1 VCVFFLFSVLT
12 INILDL
18 CLRPTL
24 KYLLKKNMRIL
35 LTLLLLMFFTNSHS
49 QIKIDDVGDGWKMK
63 VDSALKLIQRVDPD
77 KYDIVTDVCNH
88 ITYWNGGFSTTE
100 DETTIMI
107 TQKDMMS
114 SINNIAAIIVHESKH
129 LFLLKINTRLTPSD
143 EELLCYRYELDFLG
157 KIPNVEVWL
166 IDNAKKRIKYY
177 SGLD

>member
-1 VCVFFLFSVLT
+1 
-12 INILDL
+12 
-18 CLRPTL
+18 
-24 KYLLKKNMRIL
+24 
-35 LTLLLLMFFTNSHS
+35 
-49 QIKIDDVGDGWKMK
+49 
-63 VDSALKLIQRVDPD
+63 
-77 KYDIVTDVCNH
+77 
-88 ITYWNGGFSTTE
+88 
-100 DETTIMI
+100 
-107 TQKDMMS
+107 MMS